1 MYYIHGTERGLGD
14 RNMGTKEACFN
25 YSKGDEAEW
34 EFQVSRRG
42 LGDFHIQCSSALAE
56 AGSLTSSRKTK

>member
-1 MYYIHGTERGLGD
+1 MERNGVWAIETWGQKRLVV
-14 RNMGTKEACFN
+14 TTL
-25 YSKGDEAEW
+25 KGDEAEW